1 LTVVQ
6 RRLGVLLLAL
16 AVLMPLLQKS
26 RAVPRREQ
34 AAFLRY
40 TAGSCLVKIAGIGQK
55 DGVYRFYDGVSLL
68 DVNKM
73 TDTSSKV
80 ESGIREDAGRHL
92 KNGDM
97 VVFSGSSGNK
107 AEISVKNMTVS
118 ERILLGIPLHPD
130 TMSVGDW
137 EALPGIGPALAK
149 AIVNDRQKNGDFH
162 DLEEVIRV
170 PGFGQGK
177 LKSLRVYFVR
187 CNLQ

>member
-1 LTVVQ
+1 MTAVQ

-40 TAGSCLVKIAGIGQK
+40 TAGACLVKIAGTGQK
-55 DGVYRFYDGVSLL
+55 DGVYRFYDGVFLA

-73 TDTSSKV
+73 TDAPSKV
-80 ESGIREDAGRHL
+80 GSGIREGAGRHL
-92 KNGDM
+92 KNGEM
-97 VVFSGSSGNK
+97 VVFSDSSDNTS
-107 AEISVKNMTVS
+107 EITVKKMTVAEYIS
-118 ERILLGIPLHPD
+118 LGIPLDPD
-130 TMSVGDW
+130 TMTVADW

-162 DLEEVIRV
+162 DLEGVIRV
-170 PGFGQGK
+170 PGVGQGK
-177 LKSLRVYFVR
+177 LKSLRAYFYAM
-187 CNLQ
+187 